1 MVSLNGAYSKK
12 YQLQAQESLAQLKD
26 RNQDEEKEKIK
37 ILSRQTNEMRRKL
50 EKKKKTKEEKEEERR
65 KNILENRRL
74 KQQIATE
81 KFQHFSEPVKQK
93 HVRSAS
99 VGTQLKDGKYDVA
112 GYLID
117 IKNGVRVNS
126 TLVSSANPM
135 NTKLRYAAQN
145 DILSQTTIQSN
156 TLNPPVTQSNI
167 LNLPSGQS
175 NILNLAGNKSNNFN
189 LPEYLS
195 NNNLNSIKKNQ
206 NNHIGEKIFS
216 AKTFNN
222 YEGDSSSLE
231 SLASNDSLN
240 KNNINQHSEVSNIK
254 FFENK
259 NGGCQPNNIIDVS
272 PYTTEQLLEQIQK
285 NMLSTISEVT
295 GEDSSSSNKTLCQV
309 NNVAIV
315 SPRVLEKEKIIRDN
329 TSAKRLSNSSIGLSL
344 KDSLDT
350 INNFAI
356 NKEASKYMYS
366 TAAVNQE
373 VAKHRYNNV
382 AENQE
387 ASKHIFGT
395 AADNQEVFKHS
406 TAIKNSSEKGKE
418 NFKHST
424 AIITEPVNQ
433 QAFYEQ
439 PFHDKTKPVYQ
450 QAFHDKKDNKK
461 NALSESLTLKNY
473 QPTTSYNQSTTSYNQ
488 PTISYNQSTTSYNQP
503 TTSYN
508 QPTTSYNQPTTS
520 YNQPTT
526 SYNQPLFL
534 KPSVNVIPTVYS
546 SSSNHVLSQY
556 SKDINS
562 SIANVSKDSVCSFT
576 TPHNGYSSKQSVV
589 SETSIYS
596 ANKVNYFDYSIAKN
610 KYQSDSLET
619 KPYTCNIDQTKL
631 ETKPFTCNVDQFSEK
646 KNSLL
651 QQLDGSSVS
660 PNIINRNEKIVSE
673 ETDEIFKQ
681 AQQSFAE
688 LTFPKMKNESFLN
701 NILND
706 EKDTKE
712 NDERDI
718 KNKVNT
724 EKYDICATVKYGKDF
739 DENANSVPPR
749 YDSNNLKHGR
759 LIVSAESKKKINA
772 NFTPHPPM
780 KPKTTI
786 DFAPPSTHHP
796 PISQNSNSILNFDEK
811 VSSGQFNHLSN
822 MNSFGK
828 HTRSISSGSTGNNK
842 TELFQKSKVNFSNDP
857 KNLSSSQLSGNKGEN
872 SKKQK
877 NIALNKTPTDD
888 EINNLWEN
896 VRQCLS
902 AESSGRQAHSDIV
915 PVTQTFY
922 QSPRSYNNGQF
933 YRSLSASSYRRN
945 SSQENSTKQ
954 NSFFN
959 QNNKGFIG
967 AKNNIGVMGV
977 RSTNNIASR
986 QSLLPQRAVQMIRNP
1001 KIINKL
1007 DLNQNN
1013 VQNNA
1018 LEELCKH
1025 ESLTP
1030 KQTDVFFH
1038 PSMQLKKKFS
1048 NVDLSYEERCV
1059 MASLDRINKKL
1070 EEKEKA
1076 MGLHK

>member
-50 EKKKKTKEEKEEERR
+50 ERKKKTKEEKEEERR

-81 KFQHFSEPVKQK
+81 KFQHFAEPVKQK

-99 VGTQLKDGKYDVA
+99 VGTQLKDGRYDVA

-117 IKNGVRVNS
+117 IKNGIRVNS

-145 DILSQTTIQSN
+145 DILGQPTTKSN
-156 TLNPPVTQSNI
+156 TLNPPATQSNI

-175 NILNLAGNKSNNFN
+175 NILNLAGYKSNNFN

-195 NNNLNSIKKNQ
+195 NNNLNIIKKNQ
-206 NNHIGEKIFS
+206 ANHIGEKIFS

-240 KNNINQHSEVSNIK
+240 KNNLNQHSEVSSIK
-254 FFENK
+254 FSESK
-259 NGGCQPNNIIDVS
+259 NGGCQHNNIIDVL

-329 TSAKRLSNSSIGLSL
+329 TCAKRLSNSSTGLSL
-344 KDSLDT
+344 KDSLDA
-350 INNFAI
+350 INNSAI

-373 VAKHRYNNV
+373 VVKHRYNNV

-406 TAIKNSSEKGKE
+406 TAITNSSEKVKE
-418 NFKHST
+418 DFKHST
-424 AIITEPVNQ
+424 AIITKPINQ

-439 PFHDKTKPVYQ
+439 HFHDKTKSVYQ
-450 QAFHDKKDNKK
+450 QAFHDKKDDKK
-461 NALSESLTLKNY
+461 DALSESLTLK
-473 QPTTSYNQSTTSYNQ
+473 
-488 PTISYNQSTTSYNQP
+488 NQP

-508 QPTTSYNQPTTS
+508 QPTTSYNL
-520 YNQPTT
+520 PTT

-546 SSSNHVLSQY
+546 SSSNHVLNQY

-562 SIANVSKDSVCSFT
+562 SITNVSKDSVCSFSI
-576 TPHNGYSSKQSVV
+576 PHNGYSSKQSVV
-589 SETSIYS
+589 SETSIYTTNKPSVVSEASIYS
-596 ANKVNYFDYSIAKN
+596 ANKVNYFDNSIAKN
-610 KYQSDSLET
+610 KFQSDSLET
-619 KPYTCNIDQTKL
+619 KPYTCN
-631 ETKPFTCNVDQFSEK
+631 VDQYSER

-660 PNIINRNEKIVSE
+660 SNTINRNEKIGSVFE
-673 ETDEIFKQ
+673 ETTDEIFKQ

-688 LTFPKMKNESFLN
+688 LTFPKMKNESSLN
-701 NILND
+701 NNFND
-706 EKDTKE
+706 AKDIKE
-712 NDERDI
+712 NGDI
-718 KNKVNT
+718 KDEVNT

-786 DFAPPSTHHP
+786 DFAPPSTHYS
-796 PISQNSNSILNFDEK
+796 PISQNSNLILNFDEK
-811 VSSGQFNHLSN
+811 VYSGQFNHLSN
-822 MNSFGK
+822 INSFGK

-954 NSFFN
+954 NSFIN

-967 AKNNIGVMGV
+967 AKNTMGV
-977 RSTNNIASR
+977 ISVKSTNNIAGR

-1001 KIINKL
+1001 KITNKL

-1013 VQNNA
+1013 VDNLQNNA